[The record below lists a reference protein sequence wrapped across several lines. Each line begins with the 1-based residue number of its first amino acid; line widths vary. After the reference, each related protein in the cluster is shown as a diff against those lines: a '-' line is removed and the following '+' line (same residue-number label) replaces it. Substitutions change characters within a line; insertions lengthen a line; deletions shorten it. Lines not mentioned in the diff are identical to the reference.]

1 MGRTAAMMVGGL
13 LACLVLFLVVIW
25 VYSFTGA
32 IIATIAAFAIIA
44 LIVGYFD
51 RRSRASWTDDA

>member
-1 MGRTAAMMVGGL
+1 MMVGGL
-13 LACLVLFLVVIW
+13 LACLILFLVVIW

>member
-25 VYSFTGA
+25 VYNATGA
-32 IIATIAAFAIIA
+32 IIATVAAFAIIA

-51 RRSRASWTDDA
+51 RKSQKSWDDA